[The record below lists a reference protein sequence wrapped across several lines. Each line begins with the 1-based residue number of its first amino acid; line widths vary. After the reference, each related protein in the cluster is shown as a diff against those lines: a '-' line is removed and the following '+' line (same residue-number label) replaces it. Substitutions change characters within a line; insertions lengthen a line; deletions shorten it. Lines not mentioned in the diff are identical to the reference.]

1 MINWKTI
8 DTVLLDMDGTLLDL
22 HFDNRFWLEHVP
34 EHYAR
39 QYDLSLNQ
47 AKEELYCRFE
57 DRMGQLEWYCLN
69 YWQAELN
76 LNLLT
81 MKRELAHLI
90 SLRPGAER
98 FLQQLQ
104 RSDKRV
110 VMITNAHQQS
120 LSLKLE
126 KASLAQY
133 FDCMISSHQ
142 YGFAKEH
149 PEFWPALEADIGIDP
164 ARCLFIDD
172 SLPVLRSGQR
182 WGIAELIAI
191 SHPDSQRGPK
201 DTEEFAAVNDF
212 TELLP
217 IE

>member
-1 MINWKTI
+1 MIDWNTI

-34 EHYAR
+34 SHYAR
-39 QYDLSLNQ
+39 QYQLPIEK
-47 AKEELYCRFE
+47 AKEELYRRFE
-57 DRMGQLEWYCLN
+57 DRMGQLEWYCLD
-69 YWQAELN
+69 YWQQELK
-76 LNLLT
+76 LDMLT

-90 SLRPGAER
+90 SLRPGAED
-98 FLQQLQ
+98 FLAALH
-104 RSDKRV
+104 RSSKRV

-133 FDCMISSHQ
+133 FDHMISSHQ

-149 PEFWPALEADIGIDP
+149 PEFWLALKADIGLDP
-164 ARCLFIDD
+164 ARALFIDD
-172 SLPVLRSGQR
+172 SLPVLRSGKR

-191 SHPDSQRGPK
+191 SHPDSQGGPK
-201 DTEEFAAVNDF
+201 DTEEFASVNDF

>member
-1 MINWKTI
+1 MIDWKTI

-34 EHYAR
+34 THYAR
-39 QYDLSLNQ
+39 QYDMSLEQ
-47 AKEELYCRFE
+47 AKTELYRRFE
-57 DRMGQLEWYCLN
+57 DRQGQLEWYCLD
-69 YWQAELN
+69 YWQAELK
-76 LNLLT
+76 LDLLT

-90 SLRPGAER
+90 SLRPGAEA
-98 FLQQLQ
+98 FLAALQ
-104 RSDKRV
+104 RSSKRV

-126 KASLAQY
+126 KASLGQY
-133 FDCMISSHQ
+133 FDLMISSHQ

-149 PEFWPALEADIGIDP
+149 PQFWPALQADIGIDP
-164 ARCLFIDD
+164 KRCLFIDD

-191 SHPDSQRGPK
+191 SHPDSQGSAK
-201 DTEEFAAVNDF
+201 NTEEFAAVNDF